1 MGYACKTCVRACVC
15 VCVRVCVSLCT
26 RPSVVYLMLEE
37 LGQSEVGGD
46 VVRFRLQ
53 GLSVP
58 VLRLLQVVHLHVQLP

>member
-1 MGYACKTCVRACVC
+1 MCVC
-15 VCVRVCVSLCT
+15 VCVCVFVCARVRVCVSACT

-46 VVRFRLQ
+46 VVRLRLQ

-58 VLRLLQVVHLHVQLP
+58 ALRLLQVVHLHVQLP